1 MLHWMRYMFT
11 IHDVV
16 LEFKII
22 PRWEVKYDDTMRT
35 TSPRLLGSEL
45 TDHVEIE
52 QVGASSSH
60 RGLVMTSTGHLPFRP
75 RPL

>member
-1 MLHWMRYMFT
+1 MLHWMRYT
-11 IHDVV
+11 LVIHGVV

-22 PRWEVKYDDTMRT
+22 PRWEVKCDDTMRT

-45 TDHVEIE
+45 TDNVEIE